1 MESTSCTSDQIW
13 ATEDAIK
20 ELEKTERYKK
30 SLTERF
36 GNFCAN
42 CKASYEERRASHM
55 NPMVG

>member
-20 ELEKTERYKK
+20 ELEKTEK

-42 CKASYEERRASHM
+42 CKASYGRRASHM
-55 NPMVG
+55 NPMMGSE

>member
-42 CKASYEERRASHM
+42 CKASYEGRRASHM
-55 NPMVG
+55 MG